1 MSEAQA
7 KKVFLK
13 QAKPFFRRFEAE
25 HKKDVN
31 RKPGYLRRSIK
42 QQTFGISA
50 KVTATTPP
58 AFVAEFE
65 DLFRGRQSVTVP
77 ILFTLPPGFENG
89 RDLNDAAQLVNFK
102 KFCEGK

>member
-1 MSEAQA
+1 MSEKQA

-25 HKKDVN
+25 HKKDAN
-31 RKPGYLRRSIK
+31 RAFGRRIK
-42 QQTFGISA
+42 RQTFGIA
-50 KVTATTPP
+50 AQVIAATPP

-65 DLFRGRQSVTVP
+65 DLFRGKQKITVP
-77 ILFTLPPGFENG
+77 ILFALPVGFEKG
-89 RDLNDAAQLVNFK
+89 AQLNDAAQLVNFK